1 MSIAAPSQ
9 GSPGRYRL
17 PKNGP
22 EFEVAPA
29 VPCAWGASP
38 RGESTTR
45 EPAAI
50 FSEGTRLAA
59 DLWLSDDVDQSERL
73 PAILLCHG
81 WGGLKEHLN
90 ATYAPWFAK
99 AGFAVLAFDYRG
111 WGESDARWVPTG
123 PAPVPD
129 DVGEATLRAR
139 VVREVVDPFDQLR
152 DIQNCLDYLEGHPRV
167 DRERIGLWGT
177 SYGGGHVVFLAA
189 HDPRVKVIVAQVGAQ
204 QPAEGLIASGLARE
218 RALARARGEL
228 GPIPPKEDGV
238 PGLAGTPDLAKMQ
251 HYRPIATA
259 GLVRTPTLVIDAEK
273 DDTKAIVQKTVSF
286 VEARLAR
293 AQKIESR

>member
-1 MSIAAPSQ
+1 M
-9 GSPGRYRL
+9 
-17 PKNGP
+17 
-22 EFEVAPA
+22 
-29 VPCAWGASP
+29 
-38 RGESTTR
+38 
-45 EPAAI
+45 
-50 FSEGTRLAA
+50 
-59 DLWLSDDVDQSERL
+59 
-73 PAILLCHG
+73 
-81 WGGLKEHLN
+81 
-90 ATYAPWFAK
+90 
-99 AGFAVLAFDYRG
+99 LAFDYRG

-189 HDPRVKVIVAQVGAQ
+189 HDPRVKVIIAQVGAQ

-273 DDTKAIVQKTVSF
+273 EELFDRMEHGRAVYEIVSQNAP
-286 VEARLAR
+286 ARYETFPCEHYKIYDEYYRPASSLAR
-293 AQKIESR
+293 DWFLEHLKS

>member
-1 MSIAAPSQ
+1 MH
-9 GSPGRYRL
+9 
-17 PKNGP
+17 
-22 EFEVAPA
+22 
-29 VPCAWGASP
+29 
-38 RGESTTR
+38 
-45 EPAAI
+45 EPVSI

-59 DLWLSDDVDQSERL
+59 DLWLPDDVEAGERL

-81 WGGLKEHLN
+81 WGGFKEHLN

-111 WGESDARWVPTG
+111 WGESDPRWVPIG
-123 PAPVPD
+123 DVPQPD
-129 DVGEATLRAR
+129 AQGEATLRVRA
-139 VVREVVDPFDQLR
+139 VREVVDPFDQVR
-152 DIQNCLDYLEGHPRV
+152 DIQNCLDYLEGHARV

-204 QPAEGLIASGLARE
+204 QPAEALIASGIARE
-218 RALARARGEL
+218 RALARARGET
-228 GPIPPKEDGV
+228 GGIPEQSDGA

-259 GLVRTPTLVIDAEK
+259 SLIRIPVLVIDAEK
-273 DDTKAIVQKTVSF
+273 EELFDRMEHGHAVYEIVRRNVPARYESFPCEHYKIYDEYYLPASNLARDWF
-286 VEARLAR
+286 VEHL
-293 AQKIESR
+293 KG